1 MAKCSIHPGSNAVGK
16 VNGVDVCAPCKT
28 ELAAAA
34 KKVDK
39 HVDPKECFVW
49 YEGGKAGWQPIP
61 GTGCAH
67 WVSHQRGY
75 KRGGESERC
84 MLGYTFRVK
93 TMLGG
98 LSEVKKLSDVKVND
112 VYATP
117 SKDHTG
123 LVIKVLAN
131 KAKPEEP
138 TITIRHDSSAQGKVA
153 DNEFATYFKGKGS
166 FYR

>member
-1 MAKCSIHPGSNAVGK
+1 MAKCSVHPGTESVGR
-16 VNGVDVCAPCKT
+16 VHGVQVCAKCEK
-28 ELAAAA
+28 ELEAAA

-39 HVDPKECFVW
+39 HVEPKACFVW
-49 YEGGKAGWQPIP
+49 YEGGKTGWQPIP

-67 WVSHQRGY
+67 WVSHERGY
-75 KRGGESERC
+75 KRGSKGEQC
-84 MLGYTFRVK
+84 MLGFTFRVK

-98 LSEVKKLSDVKVND
+98 MSEVKKLADVKVND

-123 LVIKVLAN
+123 LVVKV
-131 KAKPEEP
+131 KADSKHPDQP
-138 TITIRHDSSAQGKVA
+138 KITIRHCSSNQGKVA
-153 DNEFATYFKGKGS
+153 DNEFDSYFKGKGA

>member
-1 MAKCSIHPGSNAVGK
+1 MANCTVHPGSASVGK
-16 VNGVDVCAPCKT
+16 LNGVDVCQKCKD
-28 ELAAAA
+28 EIVAAR

-39 HVDPKECFVW
+39 HVEPKDCFVW
-49 YEGGKAGWQPIP
+49 YEGSRTGWQPIP

-67 WVSHQRGY
+67 WVSHQRGW
-75 KRGGESERC
+75 KRGSKNEQC
-84 MLGYTFRVK
+84 MLGHTFRVK

-98 LSEVKKLSDVKVND
+98 LSEVKKIADVKVND

-123 LVIKVLAN
+123 LVIKVTPDP
-131 KAKPEEP
+131 KKPDEP
-138 TITIRHDSSAQGKVA
+138 KITIRHDSSNQGKVA